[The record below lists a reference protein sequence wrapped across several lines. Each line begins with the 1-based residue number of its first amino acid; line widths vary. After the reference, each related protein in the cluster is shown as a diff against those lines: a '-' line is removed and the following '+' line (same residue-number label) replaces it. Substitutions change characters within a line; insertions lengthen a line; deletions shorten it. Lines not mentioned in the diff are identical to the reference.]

1 MAGIQ
6 INGAAQKLV
15 LDSDADTYFEAG
27 TDDVV
32 NFYVGDTNQ
41 YKFTDGAIVPIT
53 NNDIDLGTSNLE
65 FKDIYSDGVV
75 YLDAISYG
83 GTLVTATAA
92 ELNIMDGVTSTAAEL
107 NIMDGV
113 TSTAAEINLIDG
125 SAKSTSS
132 ITVADTDAI
141 IIIDG
146 TTTKQIPASD
156 IKTYAGGAVSAI
168 NNATANELVTIGAT
182 TTELDAESTLT
193 FDGSALVVGGTN
205 PSITIGDAGTEDTKL
220 VFDGNAQDFY
230 IGLDD
235 SADDLV
241 IGVGSAVGTTPAIS
255 IDEDRVITWAS
266 GTSIVNSGTWG
277 PYTVSTGKS
286 LVMGV

>member
-6 INGAAQKLV
+6 INGAEQKLI
-15 LDSDADTYFEAG
+15 LDSDADTYLEAA
-27 TDDVV
+27 TDDTIK
-32 NFYVGDTNQ
+32 FYVA
-41 YKFTDGAIVPIT
+41 GAHDLTLSDNAINVLSGT
-53 NNDIDLGTSNLE
+53 TLTIDSGATIANSGTATG
-65 FKDIYSDGVV
+65 FG
-75 YLDAISYG
+75 A
-83 GTLVTATAA
+83 VTA
-92 ELNIMDGVTSTAAEL
+92 L
-107 NIMDGV
+107 
-113 TSTAAEINLIDG
+113 
-125 SAKSTSS
+125 
-132 ITVADTDAI
+132 
-141 IIIDG
+141 
-146 TTTKQIPASD
+146 
-156 IKTYAGGAVSAI
+156 

-241 IGVGSAVGTTPAIS
+241 IGVGSTVGTTPAIS
-255 IDEDRVITWAS
+255 IDEDRVITFAA
-266 GTSIVNSGTWG
+266 GTSVVNSGTWG

-286 LVMGV
+286 LIMGI

>member
-83 GTLVTATAA
+83 GTLVTA
-92 ELNIMDGVTSTAAEL
+92 TAAEL

>member
-6 INGAAQKLV
+6 INGAEQKLI
-15 LDSDADTYFEAG
+15 LDSDADTYLEAG

-32 NFYVGDTNQ
+32 NFYAGGTNQ
-41 YKFTDGAIVPIT
+41 YKFTNGAIVPIT
-53 NNDIDLGTSNLE
+53 NNDIDLGTSSLE
-65 FKDIYSDGVV
+65 FKDIYSDGVI

-83 GTLVTATAA
+83 GTTV
-92 ELNIMDGVTSTAAEL
+92 GSTAAEL
-107 NIMDGV
+107 N
-113 TSTAAEINLIDG
+113 LLDG

-132 ITVADTDAI
+132 ITVGDTDAI
-141 IIIDG
+141 IVIDG

-156 IKTYAGGAVSAI
+156 IKTYAGGAVTAL

-241 IGVGSAVGTTPAIS
+241 IGVGSTVGTTPAIS
-255 IDEDRVITWAS
+255 IDEDRVITFAA
-266 GTSIVNSGTWG
+266 GTSVVNSGTWS

-286 LVMGV
+286 LIMGI